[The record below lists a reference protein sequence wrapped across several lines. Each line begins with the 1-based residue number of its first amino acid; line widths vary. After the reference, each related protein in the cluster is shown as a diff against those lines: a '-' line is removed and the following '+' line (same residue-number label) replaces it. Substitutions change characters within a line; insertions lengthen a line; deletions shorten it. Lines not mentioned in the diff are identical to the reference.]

1 MDARPIPVF
10 PEVGFGD
17 TVFYASCGVK
27 ILQFYENGCFQVL
40 FFLDVYNFHQ
50 GSVSYQTNASF
61 INLRHLKFLLILK
74 SWRSFFTRLFF
85 FGP

>member
-10 PEVGFGD
+10 PVGRLDDDGTLFQLAGSLSLLDHGFGD

-50 GSVSYQTNASF
+50 GSVSYQTM
-61 INLRHLKFLLILK
+61 LPL
-74 SWRSFFTRLFF
+74 
-85 FGP
+85 

>member
-1 MDARPIPVF
+1 MMTEPSFSLPASLSLLDH
-10 PEVGFGD
+10 GFGD

-40 FFLDVYNFHQ
+40 FFLNVYNFHQ

-61 INLRHLKFLLILK
+61 INLRHINFLLDIYG
-74 SWRSFFTRLFF
+74 R
-85 FGP
+85 